1 MPAQTFAPED
11 EDALRRINVTGDA
24 PEGGPRRT
32 GRGIELRRHGIT
44 SNNSIVF
51 EDMTLVLIMTLFFEI
66 ALRHRP

>member
-11 EDALRRINVTGDA
+11 KDALRRMNATGDA

-32 GRGIELRRHGIT
+32 GRGIELRRHDIT
-44 SNNSIVF
+44 SDDSINFKDV
-51 EDMTLVLIMTLFFEI
+51 TLLLTMTLFFEI